1 MNFIYY
7 SNIGKFNDI
16 CYNMVSIRVVK
27 KMFDFKN
34 ANENQKEAI
43 STVEGPVLITAGP
56 GTGKTFTLVNRAIY
70 MIQEKGVNPESIM
83 IATFTEKAAKE
94 IITRISNELI
104 ERGIKLNVK
113 DMYIGTFHSI
123 CLRILKENIEYTDL
137 KSNYILLDSFD
148 QQYLVYQNLWKF
160 RNIDN
165 YILVGGE
172 KSLWH
177 QAEIL
182 CRYINNLEEELID
195 ISQLEKSDDVA
206 IVAYSQIAQLYRS
219 IIKEQN
225 MLDFS
230 TIQSYTLK
238 LLNEYPDILQEY
250 KQKINYIM
258 VDEYQDTN
266 YVQEQLVFKLGSEH
280 QNICV
285 VGDDDQGLYRFRGAT
300 IRNILEFP
308 QKFPSNECKIVPLT
322 MNYRSDSKIINFYN
336 KWMMTTEGRK
346 FKFSWDEYRYDKR
359 IKAPINSSKI
369 SPTVLKISG
378 NDSLDDWFESILRYI
393 NDLKQEN
400 KIKNLNQI
408 AFLFNSVKH
417 ERVQKLAEF
426 LENNNIGV
434 YAPRSNMYF
443 DRNEIKLT
451 LGIFL
456 LLFPT
461 FIQKLDSGSIPWM
474 QEEVSDYYRKCIEHA
489 VMFIKQKDNS
499 KLLKWIQK
507 KGLEHSHLNKNTDY
521 AFSGILY
528 HLFEF
533 EPYNSILGIELN
545 TGLSDQRE
553 SRNLSIFSSLL
564 SKFEYAH
571 RITVFTSNNIDDHLN
586 RFFNGF
592 LKFLLMGGIGE
603 YEDDSEYAPSGC
615 VSFLTIHQS
624 KGMEFPIVIVDSLSS
639 NPRNRNN
646 GLIDIVNN
654 IYQQRPPFEPI
665 DKIKFFD
672 FWRLYY
678 TAFSRAQDMLVLTC
692 NVKTGRSA
700 SPSKYFK
707 DIYDT
712 LPEYNR
718 KNVNLNEFEFHEI
731 KNVNIKEKYSFTSDI
746 AVYNNCSLQYKFFK
760 ELGFTPI
767 RVGSTIFGM
776 LVHQTIEDIHNCALK
791 GEISKINKPNIK
803 NWFDDNYRN
812 IVNSEH
818 SYLAEAQL
826 NTALKQVYS
835 YVERQTDK
843 WDQIQE
849 AEYEVSLVKEKY
861 ILEGKIDLIKGEG
874 DTVEIVDFKSEKK
887 PDLIS
892 ERDKLDYYKKQLHVY
907 AHLVEEKLG
916 KTVSKLNLYYTS
928 AINENPIISFSKNS
942 NSINHTIKEFDEIV
956 EKIECKNYKHKSKNQ
971 ILCSNCDF
979 RYYCKV

>member
-56 GTGKTFTLVNRAIY
+56 GTGKTFNLVNRAIY
-70 MIQEKGVNPESIM
+70 MIQEKGVNPESII
-83 IATFTEKAAKE
+83 IATFTENAAKE

-746 AVYNNCSLQYKFFK
+746 AVYNNCSL
-760 ELGFTPI
+760 
-767 RVGSTIFGM
+767 
-776 LVHQTIEDIHNCALK
+776 
-791 GEISKINKPNIK
+791 
-803 NWFDDNYRN
+803 
-812 IVNSEH
+812 
-818 SYLAEAQL
+818 
-826 NTALKQVYS
+826 
-835 YVERQTDK
+835 
-843 WDQIQE
+843 
-849 AEYEVSLVKEKY
+849 
-861 ILEGKIDLIKGEG
+861 
-874 DTVEIVDFKSEKK
+874 
-887 PDLIS
+887 
-892 ERDKLDYYKKQLHVY
+892 
-907 AHLVEEKLG
+907 
-916 KTVSKLNLYYTS
+916 
-928 AINENPIISFSKNS
+928 
-942 NSINHTIKEFDEIV
+942 
-956 EKIECKNYKHKSKNQ
+956 
-971 ILCSNCDF
+971 
-979 RYYCKV
+979 